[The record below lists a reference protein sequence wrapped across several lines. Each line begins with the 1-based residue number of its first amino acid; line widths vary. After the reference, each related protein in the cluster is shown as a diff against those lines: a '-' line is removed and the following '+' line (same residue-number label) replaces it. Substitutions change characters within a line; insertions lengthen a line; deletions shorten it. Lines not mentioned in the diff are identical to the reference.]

1 MVVISKSPFQRVL
14 YKPICEI
21 KICKSSR
28 TRFSHSSH
36 KPSKYHSYIIIMKS
50 NKRGAPADK
59 SGIATAPK
67 RSSKRV
73 KSVSTPSTPTSKRTS
88 EKRVV
93 PFGKT
98 PADPLFV
105 EIMDV
110 NFNEDGLFILD
121 FID

>member
-1 MVVISKSPFQRVL
+1 MQPL
-14 YKPICEI
+14 
-21 KICKSSR
+21 
-28 TRFSHSSH
+28 
-36 KPSKYHSYIIIMKS
+36 
-50 NKRGAPADK
+50 A
-59 SGIATAPK
+59 K

-73 KSVSTPSTPTSKRTS
+73 KSVSTPSTPTSERTS

-93 PFGKT
+93 AFGKT

-121 FID
+121 FIDVKVAKLYDEVQVLFSIEIPMLMCLG

>member
-1 MVVISKSPFQRVL
+1 
-14 YKPICEI
+14 
-21 KICKSSR
+21 
-28 TRFSHSSH
+28 
-36 KPSKYHSYIIIMKS
+36 MKS

-73 KSVSTPSTPTSKRTS
+73 KSVSTPSTSTSERTS

-93 PFGKT
+93 PLGKT

-121 FID
+121 FIDVKVAKLYDEVQVLFSIEIPMLMCLG